1 MSKLDGSPLPLHF
14 DIQVDPRFANQVDE
28 ERLHHLMAGAL
39 AALGVGGEIELSL
52 VITGDEEIRALNR
65 RYRDVDA
72 PTDVLAFGL
81 GDAGESFVLP
91 LDLPR
96 HLGDIVV
103 SYPRAVAQAAEYDQ
117 TPEQELDR
125 LAVHGLLHLL
135 GYEDETEEGRAEM
148 WRKQEEVLG
157 TRE

>member
-1 MSKLDGSPLPLHF
+1 MNSLEPPSLHF
-14 DIQVDPRFANQVDE
+14 DVQIDPRFADQVDK
-28 ERLHHLMAGAL
+28 ERLRRLIARAL
-39 AALGVGGEIELSL
+39 AALGVSGEVELSL

-65 RYRDVDA
+65 RYRGLDA

-81 GDAGESFVLP
+81 AEADQGFVLP
-91 LDLPR
+91 PDTPR

-103 SYPRAVAQAAEYDQ
+103 SYPRAVAQAQEVGHPPAR
-117 TPEQELDR
+117 ELDL

-148 WRKQEEVLG
+148 WKKQRELLGEEG
-157 TRE
+157 TR

>member
-1 MSKLDGSPLPLHF
+1 MNGPELLSLRF
-14 DIQVDPRFANQVDE
+14 DIQADPRFADQVDA
-28 ERLHHLMAGAL
+28 ERLRRLMARAL
-39 AALGVGGEIELSL
+39 IALRVSGEVELSL
-52 VITGDEEIRALNR
+52 VITGDEEIRTLNR
-65 RYRDVDA
+65 RYRGVDA

-81 GDAGESFVLP
+81 EEEGGDFVLP
-91 LDLPR
+91 PDLLC

-148 WRKQEEVLG
+148 WGKQEQLLG
-157 TRE
+157 TRD